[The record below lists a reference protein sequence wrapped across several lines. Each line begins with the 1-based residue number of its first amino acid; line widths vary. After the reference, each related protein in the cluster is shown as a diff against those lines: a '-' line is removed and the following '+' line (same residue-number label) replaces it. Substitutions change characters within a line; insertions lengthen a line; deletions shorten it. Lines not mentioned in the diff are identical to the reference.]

1 MLIRTGTA
9 AATAAVILVLTVPG
23 HAQADPSAAAS
34 ADPAPPAA
42 STGDSFLH
50 SIECGDDGGGGCDIL
65 VRGIQ
70 QSAGTTG
77 TAGTAGAPVTA
88 PAPDPD
94 DPYANVDWDA
104 IDWDAVD
111 WSAVDWD
118 AIDWDS
124 IDYSGGATPATAGA
138 DPVALIVE
146 SMDSFDLPEPEIS
159 SSPAAGSL
167 ILVTTPVW
175 LWIDEAEWQPATAEA
190 EVPGMSLSLT
200 AVPRA
205 TRWEM
210 GDGTEVVCE
219 GPGTPY
225 DPATHAADAESPDC
239 GHVYTRSSLTE
250 PDDVYTV
257 RAHIT
262 WDITWEI
269 ADGDTGTLA
278 PVSTTSTV
286 DLGVQ
291 ESQGLVTESNG

>member
-1 MLIRTGTA
+1 MLRRTGTA
-9 AATAAVILVLTVPG
+9 AAAAAILVLVVPG
-23 HAQADPSAAAS
+23 HAQADPT
-34 ADPAPPAA
+34 AP
-42 STGDSFLH
+42 TGAGAGSFLS

-65 VRGIQ
+65 VRSI
-70 QSAGTTG
+70 QSAAGS
-77 TAGTAGAPVTA
+77 AGTAGGAAGAPA
-88 PAPDPD
+88 LPAPDPN

-104 IDWDAVD
+104 IDWSAVD

-118 AIDWDS
+118 AIDWES
-124 IDYSGGATPATAGA
+124 IDYSGGAATPATEGA

-159 SSPAAGSL
+159 SSPAPDSL

-225 DPATHAADAESPDC
+225 DPATHAPDAESPDC
-239 GHVYTRSSLTE
+239 GHVYTRSSLAE
-250 PDDVYTV
+250 PDDVFTV
-257 RAHIT
+257 RARIS

-269 ADGDTGTLA
+269 SGGDTGTLD
-278 PVSTTSTV
+278 PVTTTSTV
-286 DLGVQ
+286 DLTVR
-291 ESQGLVTESNG
+291 ESQGLVTEDGA